1 MKFSNQVYDVL
12 KYLVTIF
19 SPALMTLI
27 AGFGSAGMLDNATAY
42 VTVIGLVTAFIG
54 SLINVS
60 SKQYKHRE
68 EE

>member
-27 AGFGSAGMLDNATAY
+27 AGFGAAGMLDDAQVY
-42 VTVIGLVTAFIG
+42 VTVIGLVTAFVGTLIG
-54 SLINVS
+54 VS
-60 SKQYKHRE
+60 SHNYNKE
-68 EE
+68 D